1 VTDPIEA
8 ALAPGGIRSAFQPLV
23 DLETGAVLGY
33 EALARG
39 PAVPSDPR
47 TMIDAARAAGRHAEV
62 DWACRAAALR
72 GALEAGLG
80 HGCTLFVNIEPDI
93 PVADVPPEH
102 RELLA
107 DAETSLRV
115 VLEVTEK
122 TVVERPAELLRTIDW
137 ARDRGWGVALDDL
150 GLSPG
155 SLAVMPFLEPDVV
168 KLDLSLV
175 QRRPEPDIGLI
186 MSAVMAQA
194 ERTGATVVAEGI
206 EDDDHYG
213 AALAMGAT
221 IGQGWRFGRPGPLA
235 DVRRPDATIPLL
247 QARGA
252 LREQTPFSVVR
263 GARPMRRGNKRLL
276 NGLATNLEEQAVGW
290 RDGPVILSTFQAGEE
305 VPAATLGRYAALAKR
320 GSYVVVLGVDVE
332 REPAPG
338 VLGAPLQA
346 DHRLAGEWSVVV
358 VGPHYAGA
366 LVARDLGWEDGGDRQ
381 YDYAVTH
388 DRGLVVEAGR
398 ALLRQVAPAEEAAFD
413 VGGTPPEA

>member
-1 VTDPIEA
+1 MTDAIEA
-8 ALAPGGIRSAFQPLV
+8 ALAPGGIVSAYQPLV
-23 DLETGAVLGY
+23 DLETRAVLGY

-39 PAVPSDPR
+39 PAVPGDPR
-47 TMIDAARAAGRHAEV
+47 MLLDAARAAGRHAEV

-93 PVADVPPEH
+93 PFADVPAEH

-107 DAETSLRV
+107 RAEASLRV

-150 GLSPG
+150 GLSEG
-155 SLAVMPFLEPDVV
+155 SLALMPFLEPDVV

-206 EDDDHYG
+206 EGDDHFG

-221 IGQGWRFGRPGPLA
+221 IGQGWMFGRPGPLDSVA
-235 DVRRPDATIPLL
+235 RPDATIPLL
-247 QARGA
+247 PARGA

-263 GARPMRRGNKRLL
+263 GARPMRRGTKRLL
-276 NGLATNLEEQAVGW
+276 HGLATNLEEQAVGW

-320 GSYVVVLGVDVE
+320 GSYVVVLGVDVD
-332 REPAPG
+332 RQPAPG
-338 VLGAPLQA
+338 VLGAPLGA

-366 LVARDLGWEDGGDRQ
+366 LVARDLGWDDDGDRQ

-398 ALLRQVAPAEEAAFD
+398 ALLRQIAPAEAAAAEAAGS
-413 VGGTPPEA
+413 VGT